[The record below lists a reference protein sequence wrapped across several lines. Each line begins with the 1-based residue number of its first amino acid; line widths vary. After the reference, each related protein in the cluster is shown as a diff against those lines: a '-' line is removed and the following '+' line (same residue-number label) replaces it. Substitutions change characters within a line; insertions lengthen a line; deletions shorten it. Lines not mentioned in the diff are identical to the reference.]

1 MKISVLTQTDYPAV
15 SQIFLEGIETRQA
28 TFETESPTW
37 TDWDKGHLWHSRI
50 LATDNNIVAGWVAL
64 SSVSNRRVFAGVAE
78 VSIYISEG
86 YRGKGVGDLL
96 LKEVIKC
103 SEANGIWTLQS
114 GIFPENIA
122 SVRLH
127 EKHGFRLLCT
137 REKIG
142 KMAGAWRDIVFLER
156 RSVVAGTL

>member
-122 SVRLH
+122 SVQ
-127 EKHGFRLLCT
+127 
-137 REKIG
+137 
-142 KMAGAWRDIVFLER
+142 R
-156 RSVVAGTL
+156 RSKNNLYFKNLTYIYG